1 MTSED
6 GGRDAAGADLSVGG
20 RATSEPEGWTGEPD
34 EWGAEPPRVPRPRTP
49 PEQPVGPPLLNGDSW
64 VEIDPGGVGDDVYQG
79 RRRATLPARRRW
91 VVVAVILGGL
101 AAIVLIPLSMTSLLG
116 VNDTAGPAT
125 TQPFIPPSDGG
136 VPVPPVLTPESAT
149 PTPAASATPTR
160 TAPPR
165 TTRRARPSTSRPPN
179 PPAPPPQPATF
190 GPLSLEAEGPS
201 ATREGS
207 TIIWDYDNAS
217 GGRIVGRVGDW
228 DLPAGPGTVRFN
240 GVAIPANGTYSIR
253 IHFVHVN
260 GERNRTGVVTISG
273 LDPITTSFQGSDD
286 CCGVKTLSVALTAGT
301 KTITISNSNGHG
313 PALDRIV
320 ISRP

>member
-6 GGRDAAGADLSVGG
+6 GGRDAAGADLSASGPAPG
-20 RATSEPEGWTGEPD
+20 EPEGWTGEPD

-49 PEQPVGPPLLNGDSW
+49 PEQPAGPPLLNDDTW
-64 VEIDPGGVGDDVYQG
+64 VEIDPGGEIYQG
-79 RRRATLPARRRW
+79 RRRATVPSKRRL
-91 VVVAVILGGL
+91 VVIALILGGL

-116 VNDTAGPAT
+116 VNDTAEPAT
-125 TQPFIPPSDGG
+125 TQPFVPPSD
-136 VPVPPVLTPESAT
+136 VALPEPPVFTPGLET
-149 PTPAASATPTR
+149 PTPTASAIPTR

-165 TTRRARPSTSRPPN
+165 TTRRPRPTTSRPPN
-179 PPAPPPQPATF
+179 PPPAPF

-207 TIIWDYDNAS
+207 TIVWNYDNAS
-217 GGRIVGRVGDW
+217 GGQIVGRVGDW
-228 DLPAGPGTVRFN
+228 DTPAGPGTVRFN
-240 GVAIPANGTYSIR
+240 GVAIPANGTYTIR

-260 GERNRTGVVTISG
+260 GEPNRTGVVTITG
-273 LDPITTSFQGSDD
+273 LSPITTSFQGNDD
-286 CCGVKTLSVALTAGT
+286 CCSVKTLSVALTTGT

-320 ISRP
+320 ISRS